1 MGNPDEVSPLPA
13 YDVASADL
21 EKSGHAQNAKLPD
34 LQRRLKARH
43 LQMIA
48 IGAYSLSADPYV
60 PC

>member
-13 YDVASADL
+13 YDVASNDL
-21 EKSGHAQNAKLPD
+21 EKHGNDQPSKLPE

-48 IGAYSLSADPYV
+48 IGAYNPSADSYISY
-60 PC
+60 